1 MDNPLIGEFLA
12 LLSDAVRSGRMN
24 LVQILLD
31 WSNAEAAHAFQV
43 AASSKQWEVAK
54 MVLSSYTTKSRL
66 PRLDVVAATTSAAE
80 YTATKG
86 DVEMANLLVSKVQAF
101 EAGRALEIA
110 AESGHL
116 EVVKMFIDL
125 SRSLSKGNAL
135 VCAAWRDRVGIVK
148 YLLDHCDPD
157 TVNRA
162 FTRVASAGN
171 IEVSKLLLERYKCM
185 RYQSQGNY
193 RCCKRQHRS
202 GEVALSAAFKKR
214 HGLHRSQRTVH
225 VEEAAVDIEVEGV
238 SGVKR
243 TRQEVEDGDDTDD
256 EQVQKVAVPPLS
268 KGRKQFV
275 SADDILLLTQ
285 VLQTKP
291 WAFQHVMDGWQQ
303 VSDQLRAHD
312 EFRLEK
318 TAGACQARV
327 VLLLDHLRAGNAAA
341 LRKAGTSDEYER
353 KRELLV
359 EVQAKQTAFE
369 EVQEDVR
376 KRRGEPCLPLNITQ
390 HDAAVAKVGEVA
402 AAIAVAEA
410 TGEADRDN
418 QRRLELLEI
427 KMERELA
434 EQRRHAD
441 EQVRE
446 LERLQRVQLEA
457 QQNQHAQLLATIQ
470 QQQAMMLDL
479 IKSVAAQAKNKE

>member
-1 MDNPLIGEFLA
+1 MVARHHLTIAEKNKLRAFHRERPDLTQEQLREWVHAHLGKWLGRSTIGKIASMPEEVCVNPEA
-12 LLSDAVRSGRMN
+12 KRVQSGRFPEMEQE
-24 LVQILLD
+24 LFAFVQSQQSLQDDLP
-31 WSNAEAAHAFQV
+31 
-43 AASSKQWEVAK
+43 
-54 MVLSSYTTKSRL
+54 VLSEGLLWTK
-66 PRLDVVAATTSAAE
+66 
-80 YTATKG
+80 
-86 DVEMANLLVSKVQAF
+86 ANEILQRIRGPVQSVSLGWVQ
-101 EAGRALEIA
+101 R
-110 AESGHL
+110 
-116 EVVKMFIDL
+116 
-125 SRSLSKGNAL
+125 
-135 VCAAWRDRVGIVK
+135 
-148 YLLDHCDPD
+148 
-157 TVNRA
+157 
-162 FTRVASAGN
+162 
-171 IEVSKLLLERYKCM
+171 
-185 RYQSQGNY
+185 
-193 RCCKRQHRS
+193 
-202 GEVALSAAFKKR
+202 FKKR

-243 TRQEVEDGDDTDD
+243 TRQEVEDEDDTDD

-410 TGEADRDN
+410 TGEADRDS

>member
-1 MDNPLIGEFLA
+1 MLRGPFKLFHGPVTTFVIAMGSLEHLKVVVLKLLQSMQLVKKLHFDCHCISSGDGRREVVHELSNVWKYLA
-12 LLSDAVRSGRMN
+12 LAR
-24 LVQILLD
+24 
-31 WSNAEAAHAFQV
+31 
-43 AASSKQWEVAK
+43 
-54 MVLSSYTTKSRL
+54 
-66 PRLDVVAATTSAAE
+66 
-80 YTATKG
+80 
-86 DVEMANLLVSKVQAF
+86 
-101 EAGRALEIA
+101 
-110 AESGHL
+110 
-116 EVVKMFIDL
+116 
-125 SRSLSKGNAL
+125 
-135 VCAAWRDRVGIVK
+135 
-148 YLLDHCDPD
+148 
-157 TVNRA
+157 
-162 FTRVASAGN
+162 
-171 IEVSKLLLERYKCM
+171 
-185 RYQSQGNY
+185 
-193 RCCKRQHRS
+193 
-202 GEVALSAAFKKR
+202 FKKR

-410 TGEADRDN
+410 TGEADRDS